1 MSWLARYMLQML
13 LRAGEKN
20 EESTRHGGTWVQICY
35 RHVDVSVFA
44 QILQTKLEGL

>member
-1 MSWLARYMLQML
+1 MARLARYLLQLL
-13 LRAGEKN
+13 LRAGGKN

-44 QILQTKLEGL
+44 QILQTKLEGR